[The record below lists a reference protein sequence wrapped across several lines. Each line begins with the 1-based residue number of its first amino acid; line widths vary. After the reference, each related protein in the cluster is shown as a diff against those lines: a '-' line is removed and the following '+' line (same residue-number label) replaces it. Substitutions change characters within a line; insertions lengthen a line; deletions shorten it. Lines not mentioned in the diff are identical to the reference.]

1 MEKSSFFDSDV
12 INGQYDRVY
21 SAEDF
26 ASYFNTVLTT
36 GIFPS
41 PSTNLQVVANNNMTV
56 TVKSGDAFINGYMY
70 HNTDDLTLELNTA
83 DGVLKRIDL
92 VVVRLDHVNREIKCH
107 IKTGTFGSSPVKP
120 SLTRNEEV
128 YELCLAEINIGNG
141 IISINQDSIIDT
153 RYNSSVCGVVN
164 SLIEIDTEEI
174 YSQMRGLIE
183 QREEEFFKWFNDLK
197 VNLEG
202 DVATNLQ
209 GQINVLEDDVLINNT
224 SEDLL
229 NEDVNS
235 FKVGTGTVEGI
246 KKDYTNQ
253 MKQSIVTLDNIQ
265 GKTVK
270 EDTTLLS
277 SEIFRLYSSN
287 FPKITD
293 IEKAQLG
300 KSLNPSTG
308 ELKVSENYYVS
319 QYINIEPNTLY
330 LFENIDANICFY
342 DVNGNFIS
350 NYDNSHNNNN
360 MHIFGF
366 YGLHRYSFYVT
377 TPKNASTVRCTVHNN
392 ANPSIVRVKDY
403 YEPKISLC
411 SLPNGVCDEIKDG
424 ELIQRVGQIVLNG
437 SEKWVQAGN
446 SQGKVQFICENIL
459 SNYKH
464 STGDSHF
471 DTGGYYT
478 KFWIKKGDHE
488 GELYNG
494 ECIRIYDG
502 GNNYGHV
509 YIKKNNGDVNVV
521 INDLKQYPITL
532 IYELAKPI
540 ITPINVSILANSN
553 DTINIDTPIPLS
565 CTHKVSLNTKSQI
578 EELQEVVKKEKKSVW
593 QKIKELTNFK
603 FELNENGYLKFPS
616 ILGGL
621 TIQWVSNTVT
631 GNSYKSFGLPISFDY
646 NVLYYIGTLTGEV
659 PGNSVMAFGDVSKS
673 GFKAK
678 HTVNNNTLTFKA
690 FFIGY

>member
-1 MEKSSFFDSDV
+1 MLKRYIPTKWV
-12 INGQYDRVY
+12 GGKTIG
-21 SAEDF
+21 
-26 ASYFNTVLTT
+26 
-36 GIFPS
+36 
-41 PSTNLQVVANNNMTV
+41 
-56 TVKSGDAFINGYMY
+56 
-70 HNTDDLTLELNTA
+70 TA
-83 DGVLKRIDL
+83 DVM
-92 VVVRLDHVNREIKCH
+92 N
-107 IKTGTFGSSPVKP
+107 
-120 SLTRNEEV
+120 N
-128 YELCLAEINIGNG
+128 
-141 IISINQDSIIDT
+141 
-153 RYNSSVCGVVN
+153 
-164 SLIEIDTEEI
+164 
-174 YSQMRGLIE
+174 IE
-183 QREEEFFKWFNDLK
+183 QGIND
-197 VNLEG
+197 VN
-202 DVATNLQ
+202 
-209 GQINVLEDDVLINNT
+209 DDICESST
-224 SEDLL
+224 SGDLL
-229 NEDVNS
+229 NENVNS
-235 FKVGTGTVEGI
+235 FKVGTGTIDGESI
-246 KKDYTNQ
+246 DFTNQ
-253 MKQSIVTLDNIQ
+253 MEQSLTTLDNIQ

-270 EDTTLLS
+270 KDTTLLS
-277 SEIFRLYSSN
+277 NEIFRLYSSDI
-287 FPKITD
+287 PKITN
-293 IEKAQLG
+293 IEKAVLG

-308 ELKVSENYYVS
+308 EFNVSENYYVS
-319 QYINIEPNTLY
+319 QFINIEPNTLY
-330 LFENIDANICFY
+330 VFENIDANICFY

-350 NYDNSHNNNN
+350 NYDNSHNNN

-392 ANPSIVRVKDY
+392 ANPSIVRVKEY
-403 YEPKISLC
+403 YEPNIILR

-424 ELIQRVGQIVLNG
+424 NLIQRVGTIILDG

-646 NVLYYIGTLTGEV
+646 NVL
-659 PGNSVMAFGDVSKS
+659 S
-673 GFKAK
+673 
-678 HTVNNNTLTFKA
+678 
-690 FFIGY
+690 